1 MTSSPEGPGH
11 DRPEARLGPTPAT
24 LLAGVALAGVLL
36 GGVLRPL
43 SIRVSGTAPTVG
55 LLQVAVLYFV
65 AAVLA
70 GVAWLTWRSLH
81 RRHEYLDPHRAVN
94 RLVLAKS
101 CALVGALCAGG
112 YGGYA
117 LAFVGRAEAA
127 LAQERMVNGALG
139 AVAGLLV
146 TLAALALERACRTR
160 GGDPRDLP

>member
-1 MTSSPEGPGH
+1 MTSPQEPDD
-11 DRPEARLGPTPAT
+11 DRPERRLGPTPVAV
-24 LLAGVALAGVLL
+24 LGWVALGGVLL
-36 GGVLRPL
+36 GGLLRP
-43 SIRVSGTAPTVG
+43 VSVRLTGTAPAVG

-70 GVAWLTWRSLH
+70 GVAWLTWRALH
-81 RRHEYLDPHRAVN
+81 RRREYLEPHRAVN

-117 LAFVGRAEAA
+117 LAFAGRTDAA
-127 LAQERMVNGALG
+127 LAQERVLHGALG
-139 AVAGLLV
+139 ALAGLLV

-160 GGDPRDLP
+160 GEDPRDLP

>member
-1 MTSSPEGPGH
+1 MTSPPEGPG
-11 DRPEARLGPTPAT
+11 DDPPEQRLGPTP
-24 LLAGVALAGVLL
+24 LPVLAGVALAGVLL
-36 GGVLRPL
+36 GGLLRPL
-43 SIRVSGTAPTVG
+43 SIRFAGTAPTVE

-65 AAVLA
+65 AVVLA

-81 RRHEYLDPHRAVN
+81 RRHEYLEPHRAVN

-101 CALVGALCAGG
+101 CAIVGALCAGG

-117 LAFVGRAEAA
+117 LAFVGRTDAA
-127 LAQERMVNGALG
+127 LAQERMVHGALG

-160 GGDPRDLP
+160 GGDPGDLP

>member
-1 MTSSPEGPGH
+1 M
-11 DRPEARLGPTPAT
+11 RPTP
-24 LLAGVALAGVLL
+24 VALLGWVAFVGVLL
-36 GGVLRPL
+36 GGLLRPV
-43 SIRVSGTAPTVG
+43 SIRLNGTAPTVG

-81 RRHEYLDPHRAVN
+81 KRREHLEPHHAVN

-112 YGGYA
+112 YGGFA
-117 LAFVGRAEAA
+117 LSFVGRSEAA
-127 LAQERMVNGALG
+127 LAQERMVHGALG
-139 AVAGLLV
+139 AVAGVLV

-160 GGDPRDLP
+160 GGDPPDLP

>member
-1 MTSSPEGPGH
+1 MTSSPEEPGD
-11 DRPEARLGPTPAT
+11 DRPEGRLGPTPVT
-24 LLAGVALAGVLL
+24 VLGWVAL
-36 GGVLRPL
+36 GGVVLGGLLRPL
-43 SIRVSGTAPTVG
+43 SLRLTGTAPTVG

-81 RRHEYLDPHRAVN
+81 KRREYLEPHRAVN

-117 LAFVGRAEAA
+117 LAFVDRTEAA
-127 LAQERMVNGALG
+127 LAQERVLHGALG
-139 AVAGLLV
+139 AVAGLVV